1 MSNGIDP
8 NDLLVED
15 VDRLEL
21 AEGENSQYADD
32 LQDIFENERE
42 EDTNANEALIVLRS
56 YMAERLALIWAS
68 TPRTAC
74 DYSNR
79 YLADEKGRTP
89 GGKPTLKKVHTNH
102 VVDYIEPRTVAILEN
117 IKGDLC
123 SAFEGF
129 TIETPCRRCGRRDHL
144 DVRSRL
150 CPHNRYYGIPIA
162 QQRRQQ
168 EQQDRQQ
175 GLQQLNA
182 QVANPNVERCGH
194 CVIQDSQP
202 DACLPHANASSIR
215 CHVHPPNIDKVLQGI
230 LGDNFTRAVRKY
242 TLKRALIVHGTRQQ
256 SLRQKAIISRQ
267 TNRVVDYVRAV
278 AVKTQFFVQYFVL
291 YRLSEGQHVP
301 NIVFLQN
308 LVYGVIQLVTG
319 GDIAN
324 QNLKLPEDTTAVFVQ
339 YKAQFADPEQCSVPL
354 LPDYSLV
361 FPFESRAISFITHQ
375 IRQVPDR
382 QNWPSKGRMKRIGIR
397 CNTNE
402 HDPPGEALNVPK
414 PVQVAID
421 EVIMQTFLGPTPI
434 NHDHLLANV
443 GEYTQVLFGMLQ
455 EMKSNSSS
463 SAIQDSPEIT
473 DQVDHGWLSIQLQ
486 AMPAYLNLP

>member
-42 EDTNANEALIVLRS
+42 EDTNANEALIVLR
-56 YMAERLALIWAS
+56 
-68 TPRTAC
+68 
-74 DYSNR
+74 
-79 YLADEKGRTP
+79 K
-89 GGKPTLKKVHTNH
+89 
-102 VVDYIEPRTVAILEN
+102 
-117 IKGDLC
+117 
-123 SAFEGF
+123 
-129 TIETPCRRCGRRDHL
+129 TPCRRCGRRDHL

-354 LPDYSLV
+354 LPDYSL
-361 FPFESRAISFITHQ
+361 SRAISFITHQ

-382 QNWPSKGRMKRIGIR
+382 QNWPSKGRMKRIGILTYFGLTPDLRR